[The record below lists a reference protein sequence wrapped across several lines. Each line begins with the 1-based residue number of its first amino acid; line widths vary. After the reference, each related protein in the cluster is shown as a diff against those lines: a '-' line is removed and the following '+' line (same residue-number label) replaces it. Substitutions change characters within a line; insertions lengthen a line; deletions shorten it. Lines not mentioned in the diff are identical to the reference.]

1 VVVFQAVRELLF
13 NVMKHADAVQATVTV
28 ALDENDVLRVAVTDQ
43 GKGLNPDA
51 LQRAALPGHLGLIS
65 VRERFQAMGGRVD
78 VESRPGQGTTV
89 TLVLPLAKSAEAN
102 ALSLQFPEMRNSALG
117 TQDSSLPKQTAI
129 RVLLVDDHKLVRQ
142 GLRDILASDDRIRV
156 VGEAGNC
163 EEALMLVANLTP
175 DVVIA
180 DINLP
185 DMNGI
190 DATKRFKKLRPQMV
204 VIGLSVHADELMKD
218 KMISVGA
225 ETLLP
230 KEFADEELIAAIV
243 KSYDERLPAPKST
256 TRK

>member
-1 VVVFQAVRELLF
+1 
-13 NVMKHADAVQATVTV
+13 
-28 ALDENDVLRVAVTDQ
+28 
-43 GKGLNPDA
+43 
-51 LQRAALPGHLGLIS
+51 
-65 VRERFQAMGGRVD
+65 
-78 VESRPGQGTTV
+78 
-89 TLVLPLAKSAEAN
+89 
-102 ALSLQFPEMRNSALG
+102 
-117 TQDSSLPKQTAI
+117 
-129 RVLLVDDHKLVRQ
+129 
-142 GLRDILASDDRIRV
+142 
-156 VGEAGNC
+156 
-163 EEALMLVANLTP
+163 MLVANLTP